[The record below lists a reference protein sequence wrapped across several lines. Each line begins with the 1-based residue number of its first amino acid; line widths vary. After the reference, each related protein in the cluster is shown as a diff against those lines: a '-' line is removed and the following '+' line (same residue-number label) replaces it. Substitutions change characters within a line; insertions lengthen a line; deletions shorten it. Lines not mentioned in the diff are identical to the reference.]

1 MAGFG
6 RVVGKIRITI
16 KIKIRSGEATPP
28 PYFYPLAARCS
39 PLQPGG
45 ARKEP
50 GNRPDFER
58 SSPEVSPAE
67 EIKITIKIT
76 IKISLDTS
84 RTEIRKGRRARL
96 PWERREYGWHGSFL
110 GGSWVYRGLSRII
123 EDLLGF
129 ARFCAVLLG

>member
-1 MAGFG
+1 M
-6 RVVGKIRITI
+6 VGKIRITI

-67 EIKITIKIT
+67 EIKITIKI
-76 IKISLDTS
+76 SLDTS
-84 RTEIRKGRRARL
+84 RTEIRMGRSARL
-96 PWERREYGWHGSFL
+96 PWEVREHGSHRSFFKEL
-110 GGSWVYRGLSRII
+110 GLSRII
-123 EDLLGF
+123 EDYRGLS
-129 ARFCAVLLG
+129 RST